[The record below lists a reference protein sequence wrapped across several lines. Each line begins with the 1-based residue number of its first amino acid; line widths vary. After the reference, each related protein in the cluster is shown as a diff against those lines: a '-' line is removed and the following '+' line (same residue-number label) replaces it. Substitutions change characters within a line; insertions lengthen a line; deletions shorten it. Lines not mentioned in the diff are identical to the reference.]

1 MPHCVHPSIHPS
13 IHPMQAAVGE
23 SPHLPPPRGHLQSRS
38 VDVAIAITDA
48 LHYDIVSKKRV
59 HPKTTA
65 ASCRDPRLSQV
76 IYISIYTNRPT
87 ERASGS
93 WARRARTT
101 QTHLPVVYI
110 HISTGSNGAV
120 VGRPNLAV
128 TAQPGRSRLGM
139 VGDALVLTEPLIACG
154 VVYAACCGNH
164 LRSPFWA
171 QERTITHQSVAT
183 CGV

>member
-110 HISTGSNGAV
+110 HIYRVEWSSCWSTKSGCH
-120 VGRPNLAV
+120 RP
-128 TAQPGRSRLGM
+128 TR
-139 VGDALVLTEPLIACG
+139 TEPIGYGGRCFSAD
-154 VVYAACCGNH
+154 
-164 LRSPFWA
+164 
-171 QERTITHQSVAT
+171 
-183 CGV
+183 